1 MIYFR
6 NKVGLYLTERL
17 GRQRR
22 GNIEAEIEF
31 YLGFVEQWKEVYQGN
46 SGNKMTE
53 RVVVALNEFEE
64 VANNFLEVN
73 SKEELEE
80 RLDIVGAKLKLVCS
94 LLKINSELSL
104 NPSSW

>member
-1 MIYFR
+1 M
-6 NKVGLYLTERL
+6 
-17 GRQRR
+17 GRQR
-22 GNIEAEIEF
+22 GGKIEAEIGF

-73 SKEELEE
+73 SKEEL
-80 RLDIVGAKLKLVCS
+80 DIVGAKLNLVCS

>member
-6 NKVGLYLTERL
+6 NKVG
-17 GRQRR
+17 
-22 GNIEAEIEF
+22 I
-31 YLGFVEQWKEVYQGN
+31 VEQWKEVYQGN
-46 SGNKMTE
+46 SGNTRTE
-53 RVVVALNEFEE
+53 RVVVALTEFEE

-73 SKEELEE
+73 TKEEMVE

>member
-22 GNIEAEIEF
+22 GKIEAEIEF

-94 LLKINSELSL
+94 LLKINSKLSL